1 MRSRQIR
8 RIFFAEFFR
17 LVCVVWPILSGVL
30 FAMVGPGL
38 LIGHIEGWRIVDAL
52 YFTFVTGLTIG
63 YGDLTPRHV
72 VSRLLAVVIG
82 LAGIVLT
89 GLVAAAATAFGMT
102 PAFVGFIVVALVGGA
117 AEMASAFSAARKN
130 HLDLSVGIALGSAAQ
145 IALFVAPVLVL
156 LSYFIGPAPMDLNF
170 LLGAVAMILFATLT
184 ASLVTTSG
192 RSAWFVGVLAI
203 LVYLIFATALYLL
216 PPAGTT

>member
-72 VSRLLAVVIG
+72 VSRLLAVMIG
-82 LAGIVLT
+82 FAGIVLT
-89 GLVAAAATAFGMT
+89 GLVAAISVEALRATA
-102 PAFVGFIVVALVGGA
+102 
-117 AEMASAFSAARKN
+117 R
-130 HLDLSVGIALGSAAQ
+130 
-145 IALFVAPVLVL
+145 
-156 LSYFIGPAPMDLNF
+156 GP
-170 LLGAVAMILFATLT
+170 TE
-184 ASLVTTSG
+184 
-192 RSAWFVGVLAI
+192 
-203 LVYLIFATALYLL
+203 
-216 PPAGTT
+216 